1 MYIYNITFAAEASRL
16 DRLIAWIRS
25 EAVPRMAVAPA
36 SSPMLSMVEGVEA
49 EADMVK
55 SVALQL
61 RFESIADLARWQ
73 EEAFEPAM
81 EIYAREFAPEPLFFA
96 TLLREL
102 PLK

>member
-16 DRLIAWIRS
+16 NRLISWIRT
-25 EAVPRMAVAPA
+25 EAVPRLATDPA
-36 SSPMLSMVEGVEA
+36 SDPELSVVEGVEA

-61 RFESIADLARWQ
+61 RFGSLADLERWQ
-73 EEAFEPAM
+73 EEAFAPTM

-96 TLLREL
+96 TLLRRL